1 MKYLQVC
8 QELQKIWRTTGK
20 VSCIRLSY
28 GSLQTTTTKCN
39 IVCSTCVFRLD
50 AIARDAELVDKSEH
64 DLKRLA
70 ETVHNG
76 CVRTLRENPCGPEK
90 TSGNQINVYSY
101 TVKDVIQISL
111 CLQEHQCAICYDL
124 LLSLHGPLSKR
135 LIQA

>member
-1 MKYLQVC
+1 MNYLQVC

-20 VSCIRLSY
+20 VSRIRISY
-28 GSLQTTTTKCN
+28 CSLQTTTTKCH

-90 TSGNQINVYSY
+90 TSGNQINVFLY
-101 TVKDVIQISL
+101 TVKDLIQISL
-111 CLQEHQCAICYDL
+111 CLQEHQCNTCYDL
-124 LLSLHGPLSKR
+124 LLSLYGPLPQQ
-135 LIQA
+135 LTEA